1 MLDMMPQREGGRKTG
16 FNITVKKLMA
26 KIEILIQFNLKCH
39 CDEKSLK
46 GTTQHFQTSL
56 NGAFRFLNKLFC
68 FRDIKV
74 FRNMQIRYL

>member
-46 GTTQHFQTSL
+46 EQQNISRQALMAYSDF
-56 NGAFRFLNKLFC
+56 
-68 FRDIKV
+68 
-74 FRNMQIRYL
+74 